1 MAQSHSG
8 ELTLSRNV
16 LKALL
21 VLNAV
26 FGFLILVMF
35 VATLVAQG
43 FMMRALIHEHGV
55 AHMAES
61 MSLIAGMRWIMAL
74 GTLAAAIMQVA
85 LRRLLAIV
93 DTVSAGDPF
102 VILNAERIK
111 TIAWCV
117 LGLEALHFAIGMIAR
132 SVSTETHP
140 LDIDWKF
147 NFTRWLVV
155 LFLFVL
161 ARVFEQGA
169 RMRDDLEG
177 TV

>member
-1 MAQSHSG
+1 MTGSRPY
-8 ELTLSRNV
+8 ELSLSRTVLRVLMFLNV
-16 LKALL
+16 A
-21 VLNAV
+21 
-26 FGFLILVMF
+26 FGIGILAMLIGTF
-35 VATLVAQG
+35 VAEG
-43 FMMRALIHEHGV
+43 FMMRALIGAHG
-55 AHMAES
+55 ASFSAES
-61 MSLIAGMRWIMAL
+61 HALIAGMRWIMML
-74 GTLAAAIMQVA
+74 GVIATVLMQVA
-85 LRRLLAIV
+85 LKRLYAIV
-93 DTVSAGDPF
+93 ETVSAGDPF
-102 VILNAERIK
+102 VILNAERLK
-111 TIAWCV
+111 TIAWTV
-117 LGLEALHFAIGMIAR
+117 LGLEVLHFAIGMIAR